1 MDLALKNK
9 TIFIAGAS
17 RGIGLGIAEACLAEG
32 ARAALTARSPEPLKL
47 ATAKLREKFGADRV
61 WSQSGD
67 MRETEVISNALNGA
81 ETALGPIWGAVA
93 NVGIHPCPRGYDLDD
108 DVWDAGFSQ
117 NLDSAY
123 RLAREALRLM
133 VPRGA
138 GSFVFISSMAG
149 VNSVAAPLTYG
160 VSKAA
165 INHLTKDLSRFTG
178 ASGVRVNAIAPGYIK
193 FPGGDWETRLQG
205 SEGDYWRAMVDREV
219 PLKRFGTVEEVAS
232 MTAFVLSPVSSFV
245 HGAVILV
252 DGGQSR

>member
-1 MDLALKNK
+1 MDLKLSGK

-32 ARAALTARSPEPLKL
+32 ANVALTARSPDPLRAAAAAL
-47 ATAKLREKFGADRV
+47 EARYGAGRV
-61 WSQSGD
+61 WSQAGD
-67 MRETEVISNALNGA
+67 MRETETIQNALGGA
-81 ETALGPIWGAVA
+81 EKALGPLWGAVA
-93 NVGIHPCPRGYDLDD
+93 NVGIHPCPRGYDVAD
-108 DVWDAGFSQ
+108 DVWDAGFAQ

-123 RLAREALRLM
+123 RLARETLKRL
-133 VPRGA
+133 VPRGE

-149 VNSVAAPLTYG
+149 VDSVGAPLTYG

-178 ASGVRVNAIAPGYIK
+178 ASNVRVNAIAPGYIK
-193 FPGGDWETRLQG
+193 FPGGEWESRLAG
-205 SEGDYWRAMVDREV
+205 PESDYWRAMVEREI

-232 MTAFVLSPVSSFV
+232 IVALALSPIASFV